1 MDNELAIFG
10 GSPIKSDAY
19 SIHTTNIGEEEE
31 EAVLRVMRSQH
42 LSGFS
47 ARPGER
53 FLGGEAVQSFE
64 KALATS
70 FGADYVITV
79 NSATSGLHCALYAAG
94 VKNGDE
100 VITVSNTAVPTVS
113 AIVDIGAKV
122 EGRIPKR
129 EFSFQKDQK
138 ELEIGDKIDVYLE
151 SLEDFSGSCR
161 LSRSKAKSKEF
172 EYQ

>member
-79 NSATSGLHCALYAAG
+79 NSATSGLHCALYAVG

-100 VITVSNTAVPTVS
+100 
-113 AIVDIGAKV
+113 
-122 EGRIPKR
+122 
-129 EFSFQKDQK
+129 
-138 ELEIGDKIDVYLE
+138 
-151 SLEDFSGSCR
+151 
-161 LSRSKAKSKEF
+161 
-172 EYQ
+172 